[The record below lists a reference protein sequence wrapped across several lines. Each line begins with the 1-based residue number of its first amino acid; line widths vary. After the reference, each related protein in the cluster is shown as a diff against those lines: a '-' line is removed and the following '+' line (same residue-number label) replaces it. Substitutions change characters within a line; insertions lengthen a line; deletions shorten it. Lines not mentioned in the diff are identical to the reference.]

1 MTNKSLFL
9 ISAFSWIFLSGFVF
23 RSVWVWIKSGINP
36 IVLPRDDSV
45 QGWTGRQFKVLLLT
59 TLALMVASAVWTPRM
74 LWPAVEISH
83 YLEVLGWLFISIA
96 CVLMPVAQHHM
107 GIAWR
112 IGFSKHQ
119 PTQLITFGVFS
130 YSSNPIFL
138 ALRLALL
145 GWLLVQPYAGSLVI
159 LVSAEI
165 LLQVQV
171 RMEETHLSEQLGDT
185 YLHYQKEVP
194 RWW

>member
-1 MTNKSLFL
+1 MTTKSLFL
-9 ISAFSWIFLSGFVF
+9 LSAFSWIFLSGFVF
-23 RSVWVWIKSGINP
+23 RSVLVWIKSGINP

-59 TLALMVASAVWTPRM
+59 TLALMVASAAWTPRM
-74 LWPAVEISH
+74 LWPAGDIAH

-96 CVLMPVAQHHM
+96 CVLMPVAQHQM

-119 PTQLITFGVFS
+119 PTQLITCGVFS
-130 YSSNPIFL
+130 YSRNPIFL

-185 YLHYQKEVP
+185 YYQYQKEVP